1 MGAGM
6 RLKGKNAVVT
16 GGGSGIGR
24 AIAERLGE
32 EGANVAIAEI
42 NPATGEQTVRSLV
55 EGGVR
60 AINIP
65 TDVSR
70 ADDVKRLV
78 EQVSATFG
86 KLDIFINNA
95 GINFVKP
102 MVETTP
108 EDWERVIGTDLRG
121 TFFGCKYAIEQ
132 FLRQGSEGCLVN
144 ISSVHSV
151 ATIAEMAPYAAAK
164 GGVSQLTKSLAIEF
178 GLRGIRINAVCPG
191 ATATQMWEDLKTS
204 QEGERIVQYWRRN
217 IAVAREARPREIAN
231 CVVWLCTEE
240 ASYITGGNF
249 MVDGGMTAML
259 AHRAE

>member
-1 MGAGM
+1 M

-16 GGGSGIGR
+16 GAGSGIGR

-42 NPATGEQTVRSLV
+42 NRATGEQAVRTLIDR
-55 EGGVR
+55 GVR
-60 AINIP
+60 AVNIP
-65 TDVSR
+65 TDVSN
-70 ADDVKRLV
+70 ADDLKRLV
-78 EQVSATFG
+78 EQVSTTFG
-86 KLDIFINNA
+86 TLDIFINNA

-102 MVETTP
+102 MVDTTL

-132 FLRQGSEGCLVN
+132 FLRQKSEGCVVN

-151 ATIAEMAPYAAAK
+151 ATIAQTSPYAAAK

-178 GLRGIRINAVCPG
+178 GLHGIRINAVCPG

-204 QEGERIVQYWRRN
+204 QQGERIVQYWRRN
-217 IAVAREARPREIAN
+217 IATAKEAQPREIAN

-240 ASYITGGNF
+240 ASYITGANL
-249 MVDGGMTAML
+249 MVDAGMTAML
-259 AHRAE
+259 AHLEQ